1 MHRKIANT
9 RKMSDDTLHQTM
21 KFTIRMAKN
30 ISLKSEN
37 LFMQVMATLMKYAMK
52 ANRPKIPK

>member
-1 MHRKIANT
+1 
-9 RKMSDDTLHQTM
+9 MSDDTLHQTM

-30 ISLKSEN
+30 ISLKSGN